1 MAKQKESFEEQ
12 MEKLSGIIE
21 LMEKEDVPLETMLAE
36 YEKGR
41 PLVKSL
47 TEKLDAA
54 QASLTALSGGK
65 TEEITIDV

>member
-36 YEKGR
+36 YEKGMT
-41 PLVKSL
+41 LVKSL

-54 QASLTALSGGK
+54 QASLTALSSGK

>member
-36 YEKGR
+36 YEKGMT
-41 PLVKSL
+41 LVKSL

-54 QASLTALSGGK
+54 QASLMALSGGK

>member
-36 YEKGR
+36 YEKGMT
-41 PLVKSL
+41 LVKSL

>member
-1 MAKQKESFEEQ
+1 MAKAKESFEAQ

-36 YEKGR
+36 YEKGTA
-41 PLVKSL
+41 LVKSL

-54 QASLTALSGGK
+54 QASLSMLAGGK
-65 TEEITIDV
+65 TEEITIDA